1 MVLGAM
7 LLINTICTQNFHLL
21 VILDLYTSQRFR
33 RYEMKKP
40 FMAVLIA
47 FLVTACVGASIF
59 AVGGAALFNKN
70 GVQASN
76 SPAKAASVSA
86 VTTSQQSDQVNQ
98 LQSLVSQYQDREQQ
112 YQQREQQLQGQ
123 LDQAN
128 AQLQQDQQTM
138 QQVQMLLSAL
148 QQRGLIRLTNDGRIE
163 ITQ

>member
-1 MVLGAM
+1 
-7 LLINTICTQNFHLL
+7 
-21 VILDLYTSQRFR
+21 
-33 RYEMKKP
+33 MKKP
-40 FMAVLIA
+40 FMAILIA

-59 AVGGAALFNKN
+59 AIGGAALVNKN

-76 SPAKAASVSA
+76 LPAQAGKVSA
-86 VTTSQQSDQVNQ
+86 ATTSQQSDQINL

-138 QQVQMLLSAL
+138 QQVQTLLSAL
-148 QQRGLIRLTNDGRIE
+148 QQRGLIRLTDDGRIV